1 MGGVEGLA
9 AVGHYDAEN
18 DWWVCKH
25 LKQGIEGAP
34 ILSMDWHPD
43 GNVIALGTLS
53 GKVHLLTTFLGAD
66 IEKKAGKGPE
76 WADQQTLATFNSEVM
91 SINVG
96 SWIHALAFS
105 PSGNALA
112 WANHEAVITILYPA
126 TGTQS
131 SLRPINKDG
140 VSLPFKALLFLSETV
155 LMAVGYEPS
164 PVILSGNEKEGS
176 WKVKAAL
183 TNDQL
188 ISASKLPTGGA
199 MASKRS
205 IFETASNQGRSAE
218 DMQAKRHIDTN
229 SPLGH
234 LNTVRAI
241 DRFTDG
247 KVATMGLDGRLIFWS
262 VGKVAAQYGL
272 EGIRI

>member
-1 MGGVEGLA
+1 
-9 AVGHYDAEN
+9 
-18 DWWVCKH
+18 
-25 LKQGIEGAP
+25 
-34 ILSMDWHPD
+34 MDWHPD
-43 GNVIALGTLS
+43 GNVLAVGTLA

-66 IEKKAGKGPE
+66 VEMKAGNRPE
-76 WADQQTLATFNSEVM
+76 WADQQALATFNSEVM

-96 SWIHALAFS
+96 SWVHALAFS

-140 VSLPFKALLFLSETV
+140 LSLPFKSLLFLSETV

-164 PVILSGNEKEGS
+164 PVILSGNEREGS
-176 WKVKAAL
+176 WQVKAAL

-188 ISASKLPTGGA
+188 VSASKLSPTGGA

-218 DMQAKRHIDTN
+218 DMQAKRHTDAE
-229 SPLGH
+229 SSLGH

-241 DRFTDG
+241 DRYTDG

-262 VGKVAAQYGL
+262 VAKVAAQYGL